1 MADVSI
7 EEKVGE
13 LFSGEAEVPD
23 EEVITAPV
31 PEFAD
36 EVAEET
42 EKVDEVADEVTEEVT
57 DEVKVEEPESV
68 EVEFD
73 GILYDVPVAL
83 KDSLLRQS
91 DYTVKTQ
98 EVALSK
104 KEFEVQTEQIV
115 LERNQYEFAQ
125 SVFDEVLEI
134 RNLDSQA
141 EQWKDYIRSN
151 VDNMSPLD
159 IEKARMSREELIE
172 KRDKLSNEIRTKQVN
187 YQQAQDQSQAEI
199 LKKGTEVLKQK
210 IPDWG
215 PEKEKEVQNFALSL
229 GYPPSQLQNVTPM
242 DVVVLHGYMQYQAL
256 LENKTKAVKK
266 VQSAPKIKTSSRDP
280 MPEDVKRKLNL
291 RKRLKNPKRSS
302 KDKARDI
309 QAEMA
314 ERFG

>member
-1 MADVSI
+1 MADEVSI
-7 EEKVGE
+7 EEKVE
-13 LFSGEAEVPD
+13 NLFS
-23 EEVITAPV
+23 
-31 PEFAD
+31 D
-36 EVAEET
+36 EVET
-42 EKVDEVADEVTEEVT
+42 PEVEDEVKTVDEPEVT
-57 DEVKVEEPESV
+57 DEPVEVSEEAEEEVKVEEPESV
-68 EVEFD
+68 EVEYD
-73 GILYDVPVAL
+73 GTLYDVPLAL
-83 KDSLLRQS
+83 KDALLRQQ

-104 KEFEVQTEQIV
+104 KEHEVQIEQIAI
-115 LERNQYEFAQ
+115 ERKQYEFAQ

-141 EQWKDYIRSN
+141 EQWKDYIRAN
-151 VDNMSPLD
+151 VDNMTPLD

-172 KRDKLSNEIRTKQVN
+172 KRDKLSGDIQAKQSN
-187 YQQAQDQSQAEI
+187 YQQAQDQSKSEI

-215 PEKEKEVQNFALSL
+215 PDKERAVQEFALSL
-229 GYPPSQLQNVTPM
+229 GYTPSQLLSVAPM

-256 LENKTKAVKK
+256 LEKKPTAVKQ

-291 RKRLKNPKRSS
+291 RKRLKNPKLSS

-309 QAEMA
+309 QKEMA

>member
-1 MADVSI
+1 MAEVSI
-7 EEKVGE
+7 EDKVGE
-13 LFSGEAEVPD
+13 LFSGEVEVPD
-23 EEVITAPV
+23 E
-31 PEFAD
+31 
-36 EVAEET
+36 
-42 EKVDEVADEVTEEVT
+42 VDEVQVAPDEEVKDEVVDPDEVEVEAKEPEEV
-57 DEVKVEEPESV
+57 EQPESV
-68 EVEFD
+68 EVEYD

-83 KDSLLRQS
+83 KDALLRQN

-104 KEFEVQTEQIV
+104 KEFEVQTEQIT

-141 EQWKDYIRSN
+141 EQWKDYIRAN

-159 IEKARMSREELIE
+159 IEKARMSREELLE
-172 KRDKLSNEIRTKQVN
+172 KRDKLSSEIQTKQAN
-187 YQQAQDQSQAEI
+187 HQQAQDQSQAEI

-215 PEKEKEVQNFALSL
+215 PEKEKAVQDFALSL
-229 GYPPSQLQNVTPM
+229 GYPPSQLQHVTPM

-256 LENKTKAVKK
+256 LANKTTAVKK

-291 RKRLKNPKRSS
+291 RKRLKNPNRSS

-309 QAEMA
+309 QNEMGD
-314 ERFG
+314 RFG

>member
-1 MADVSI
+1 MAEVSI

-13 LFSGEAEVPD
+13 IFSGEQEVPVD
-23 EEVITAPV
+23 EQTVDEPV
-31 PEFAD
+31 PEYAD
-36 EVAEET
+36 EVSDET
-42 EKVDEVADEVTEEVT
+42 T
-57 DEVKVEEPESV
+57 DEVQDDEVQAEEVEAKEPEQPESV
-68 EVEFD
+68 EVEYD
-73 GILYDVPVAL
+73 GVLYDVPVAL
-83 KDSLLRQS
+83 KDALLRQS

-104 KEFEVQTEQIV
+104 KEFGVQSQQIA
-115 LERNQYEFAQ
+115 LERGQYEFAQ

-141 EQWKDYIRSN
+141 EQWKDYIRAN
-151 VDNMSPLD
+151 VDAMSPLD
-159 IEKARMSREELIE
+159 IEKARMSRDELIE
-172 KRDKLSNEIRTKQVN
+172 KRDILSTGIQQKQAN
-187 YQQAQDQSQAEI
+187 HQQAQDQSRAEL
-199 LKKGTEVLKQK
+199 LKTGTEVLKQK

-215 PEKEKEVQNFALSL
+215 PEKEKAVQDFALSL
-229 GYPPSQLQNVTPM
+229 GYQPSQLLNVAPM

-256 LENKTKAVKK
+256 LANKTNAVKQ
-266 VQSAPKIKTSSRDP
+266 VQSAPKIKASSRDP
-280 MPEDVKRKLNL
+280 MPDNVKRKLNL

>member
-1 MADVSI
+1 MAISN
-7 EEKVGE
+7 EEMAEKVGE
-13 LFSGEAEVPD
+13 MMTS
-23 EEVITAPV
+23 
-31 PEFAD
+31 D
-36 EVAEET
+36 EVVEEPV
-42 EKVDEVADEVTEEVT
+42 EAPEIEEPEVEEPET
-57 DEVKVEEPESV
+57 DEVEATDEPDETPVIEPESV
-68 EVEFD
+68 EVEYD
-73 GILYDVPVAL
+73 GILYDVPIAL
-83 KDSLLRQS
+83 KDALLRQQ

-98 EVALSK
+98 EVALSR
-104 KEFEVQTEQIV
+104 KEYEVQVDQIAN
-115 LERNQYEFAQ
+115 ERKQYEFAQ

-141 EQWKDYIRSN
+141 EQWKDYIRTN

-159 IEKARMSREELIE
+159 IEKARMSRDELIE
-172 KRDKLSNEIRTKQVN
+172 RRDKLAQDIQVKQTN
-187 YQQAQDQSQAEI
+187 YQQAQDQSQAEV

-215 PEKEKEVQNFALSL
+215 PDKEKLVQEFALGL
-229 GYPPSQLQNVTPM
+229 GYSPSQLLSVTPT

-256 LENKTKAVKK
+256 LEGKTAAVKK

-291 RKRLKNPKRSS
+291 RKQLKNPKRSS

-309 QAEMA
+309 QKELG

>member
-13 LFSGEAEVPD
+13 LFSGEVEIP
-23 EEVITAPV
+23 EE
-31 PEFAD
+31 
-36 EVAEET
+36 
-42 EKVDEVADEVTEEVT
+42 VDEVQVTGDLPSDDPEVEVT
-57 DEVKVEEPESV
+57 DEVVDPDEIEAKPEEVKVEEPESV
-68 EVEFD
+68 EVEYD
-73 GILYDVPVAL
+73 GILYDVPIAL
-83 KDSLLRQS
+83 KDALLRQN

-98 EVALSK
+98 EIALSK
-104 KEFEVQTEQIV
+104 KEYEVQTEQIA
-115 LERNQYEFAQ
+115 LERSQYEFAQ
-125 SVFDEVLEI
+125 SVFDEALEI
-134 RNLDSQA
+134 RVLDSQA
-141 EQWKDYIRSN
+141 EQWKEYMRAHVETISLTEMQTAQMRRED
-151 VDNMSPLD
+151 V
-159 IEKARMSREELIE
+159 IEE
-172 KRDKLSNEIRTKQVN
+172 RDKLALNIQTKQAN
-187 YQQAQDQSQAEI
+187 HQQAQDQSQAEI
-199 LKKGTEVLKQK
+199 LKKGTEVLQQK

-215 PEKEKEVQNFALSL
+215 PEKEKAVQDFALSL
-229 GYPPSQLQNVTPM
+229 GYPPSQLLNVTPM

-256 LENKTKAVKK
+256 LANKTNAVKQ

>member
-13 LFSGEAEVPD
+13 LFSGEVEIPD
-23 EEVITAPV
+23 E
-31 PEFAD
+31 
-36 EVAEET
+36 
-42 EKVDEVADEVTEEVT
+42 VDEVKVTDDLPSDEPEAVT
-57 DEVKVEEPESV
+57 DEVEATDETEAKPEEVEEPESV
-68 EVEFD
+68 EVEYD
-73 GILYDVPVAL
+73 GILYDVPIAL
-83 KDSLLRQS
+83 KDALLRQN

-104 KEFEVQTEQIV
+104 KEYEVQTEQIAR
-115 LERNQYEFAQ
+115 ERSQYEFAQ
-125 SVFDEVLEI
+125 SVFDEALEI
-134 RNLDSQA
+134 RVLDSQA
-141 EQWKDYIRSN
+141 EQWKEYMRAHVETISLTEMQTAQMRRE
-151 VDNMSPLD
+151 D
-159 IEKARMSREELIE
+159 IVEE
-172 KRDKLSNEIRTKQVN
+172 RDKLALNIQTKQAN
-187 YQQAQDQSQAEI
+187 HQQAQDQSQAEI

-215 PEKEKEVQNFALSL
+215 PEKEKAVQDFALSL
-229 GYPPSQLQNVTPM
+229 GYPPSQLLNVTPM

-256 LENKTKAVKK
+256 LANKTNAVKQ